1 MMNSK
6 FLATLILCAASI
18 QVSAQS
24 EIDNIIASVTQN
36 NARLKAAGSQVSSD
50 SIALR
55 ASNNLEDPQVA
66 FEYNF
71 GSKNVGDKWAIGVS
85 QGFDWPAVYAERGKA
100 NRHRIEALSA
110 AVKAECI
117 EVKLSAR
124 LLCLDIVYTNRQIA
138 AQQLILNNVNELYDL
153 YSKAFEHGET
163 SIIDLNKIKIERIAA
178 VQALDELKAHRN
190 SLKEQLTG
198 LNGNMPFVEVNL
210 DAIEAYPSTELES
223 IDTYRNMLAT
233 NNPQTDYFS
242 HLDNSIKSGVKA
254 AKMGWLPKLEL
265 GYQYTNELG
274 DGFNGVTV
282 GASIPLFSN
291 KRKVAAAKAE
301 AITNEL
307 NRATYVNE
315 SETRIKTEYAEAVS
329 LKSQLAQYGD
339 VIGDDKNFT
348 VLRKAL
354 DGGQI
359 TLLNYLLELRYFLDA
374 KNKYLELEHTYH
386 ATLASLSRYQ

>member
-1 MMNSK
+1 MKHSI
-6 FLATLILCAASI
+6 FLSIIACAASLS
-18 QVSAQS
+18 VAAQGS
-24 EIDNIIASVTQN
+24 ISDVVASVEQN
-36 NARLKAAGSQVSSD
+36 NARLKAARARVSSD

-55 ASNNLEDPQVA
+55 ASNNLEDPRVA

-85 QGFDWPAVYAERGKA
+85 QGFEWPSIYSERSRA
-100 NRHRIEALSA
+100 NNHRIDALSA
-110 AVKAECI
+110 AERAERADLI
-117 EVKLSAR
+117 LNTR
-124 LLCLDIVYTNRQIA
+124 LICLNLIYTNRQIE
-138 AQQLILNNVNELYDL
+138 AQDLILKNVDELYNL
-153 YSKAFEHGET
+153 YNKAFEHGEA
-163 SIIDLNKIKIERIAA
+163 SIIDINKIKIERIAA
-178 VQALDELKAHRN
+178 VQALDELKSKRN
-190 SLKEQLTG
+190 SLKEQLAG
-198 LNGNMPFVEVNL
+198 LNGNKSIDGVNL
-210 DAIEAYPSTELES
+210 DLLDDYPADELAAIEAYRSL
-223 IDTYRNMLAT
+223 YAT
-233 NNPQTDYFS
+233 NNPQAEYFT
-242 HLDNSIKSGVKA
+242 HIDNSTRSDVKVA
-254 AKMGWLPKLEL
+254 RMGWLPKLEL

-307 NRATYVNE
+307 NRNTYRNDV
-315 SETRIKTEYAEAVS
+315 ETQLKADYAQAVA
-329 LKSQLAQYGD
+329 LKSQLTQYFD
-339 VIGDDKNFT
+339 IIADDNNFT

-374 KNKYLELEHTYH
+374 KNKYLDLEHSYH